1 MMSGDKKKT
10 ILTIKNSLKQM
21 DLLRVHIYEF
31 SIRFDK
37 KIDDAIN
44 KYPNLKEEVEELN
57 FLWKNQKITEKQIL
71 VIILH
76 LMGKYGTYLEEF
88 YFKKEELDENG
99 CYIDTEYKNNYFID
113 EPLDGTDPEEER
125 EFFYL
130 YLKEQGLLK
139 KISKKTFES
148 EISEKEAEEYVE
160 KYVYKGASFFRG
172 IIEEDKFTSTWYF
185 MIVENSIRMAFE
197 KITN

>member
-1 MMSGDKKKT
+1 MSGDKKKT

-99 CYIDTEYKNNYFID
+99 CYIDTEDKNNYFID